1 MENRRQFTRIL
12 FAIDAQLIIDDE
24 QYLVSILDISLNGA
38 LVTHPNLGDSFVKKI
53 ATLAFDLTDDTHV
66 EMHVAVMHENDK
78 ELGLR
83 CNAMDIDSMSH
94 LRRMIELNLGDDS
107 QLHKELS
114 QLSSV
119 EHS

>member
-12 FAIDAQLIIDDE
+12 FAIDAQLIVDD
-24 QYLVSILDISLNGA
+24 QKYLVSIHDISLNGA
-38 LVTHPNLGDSFVKKI
+38 LVSHPSVDIAFVKKI
-53 ATLAFDLTDDTHV
+53 GTLVFELTEGANV
-66 EMHVAVMHENDK
+66 EMHVAVMHENAH

-94 LRRMIELNLGDDS
+94 LRRMIELNLGDDD

-119 EHS
+119 EHG

>member
-12 FAIDAQLIIDDE
+12 FAIDAQLIIDD
-24 QYLVSILDISLNGA
+24 QRYLVSIHDISLNGA
-38 LVTHPNLGDSFVKKI
+38 LVSHPCFGDSFIKKI
-53 ATLAFDLTDDTHV
+53 GTLTFELIDNERV
-66 EMHVAVMHENDK
+66 EMHVAVMHESEN

-114 QLSSV
+114 QLTRV
-119 EHS
+119 DHQ